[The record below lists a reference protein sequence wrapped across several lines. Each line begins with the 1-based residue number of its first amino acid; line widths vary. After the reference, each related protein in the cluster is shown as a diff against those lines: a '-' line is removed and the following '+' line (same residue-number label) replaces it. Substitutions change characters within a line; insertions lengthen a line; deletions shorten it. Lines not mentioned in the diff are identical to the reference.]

1 MLHGRMSDAERVIDA
16 MRSSE
21 WLRTQWIARVAFGLG
36 SARQG
41 RTRMSTARRA
51 APCAGWRP
59 VGASSSATWKSSER
73 ARSARC
79 PSGSRS
85 PDRNGG

>member
-16 MRSSE
+16 MRSGE

-41 RTRMSTARRA
+41 RTLRRLA
-51 APCAGWRP
+51 AIGRVEQRDVEEQREGEIGQVPVRPAIPRQEWRL
-59 VGASSSATWKSSER
+59 TR
-73 ARSARC
+73 
-79 PSGSRS
+79 
-85 PDRNGG
+85 